1 MQKESADNMSRI
13 IAITNQKGGIGKTT
27 TAIAIA
33 SILHSQGHRVLL
45 IDADAQGN
53 ASDTFGAEIDKEVT
67 LYDVL
72 LEYER
77 VNINE
82 AIQHTKYGDIVAGDP
97 LLRRADAL
105 LASDMAGAFRLK
117 DALKDLDGYEYII
130 IDTAPA
136 LGELTKN
143 ALIAANEVIVPASA
157 DRYSIQ
163 GLSSIV
169 QSVNAI
175 QRSLLNPELKISGIV
190 LVAYPVTTNLGAEIQ
205 EELKGIAEKI
215 GTKVFGNW
223 QIIKEIGHGAYGHVY
238 EIQKTEFGITFLQ
251 TVQMPDRSFIVDSIS
266 CATISTDLVPF
277 HSPFD
282 SSPLCFGIGIV
293 VGCQEYY
300 GIPPAAA
307 FLHKQ
312 G

>member
-163 GLSSIV
+163 GLF
-169 QSVNAI
+169 
-175 QRSLLNPELKISGIV
+175 SLL
-190 LVAYPVTTNLGAEIQ
+190 T
-205 EELKGIAEKI
+205 
-215 GTKVFGNW
+215 
-223 QIIKEIGHGAYGHVY
+223 
-238 EIQKTEFGITFLQ
+238 
-251 TVQMPDRSFIVDSIS
+251 RSSEAS
-266 CATISTDLVPF
+266 
-277 HSPFD
+277 
-282 SSPLCFGIGIV
+282 
-293 VGCQEYY
+293 
-300 GIPPAAA
+300 
-307 FLHKQ
+307 
-312 G
+312 

>member
-117 DALKDLDGYEYII
+117 DALKDLAGYEYII

-175 QRSLLNPELKISGIV
+175 QRSQLNPELRIAGIV

-215 GTKVFGNW
+215 GTKVFQPPIRRTIRVQQAHAHRMPIVHYDRNCTAAQDYLALVGNLL
-223 QIIKEIGHGAYGHVY
+223 GGV
-238 EIQKTEFGITFLQ
+238 
-251 TVQMPDRSFIVDSIS
+251 
-266 CATISTDLVPF
+266 
-277 HSPFD
+277 
-282 SSPLCFGIGIV
+282 
-293 VGCQEYY
+293 
-300 GIPPAAA
+300 
-307 FLHKQ
+307 
-312 G
+312 

>member
-1 MQKESADNMSRI
+1 MRRV

-33 SILHSQGHRVLL
+33 SILHCRGHKVLL

-77 VNINE
+77 VKISE
-82 AIQHTKYGDIVAGDP
+82 AIQHTDYGDIVAGDP

-117 DALKDLDGYEYII
+117 DSLKELEGYEYVI

-143 ALIAANEVIVPASA
+143 ALIAADEVIVPASA

-175 QRSLLNPELKISGIV
+175 QRRQLNPELKIAGIV

-205 EELKGIAEKI
+205 EELAAIAEKI
-215 GTKVFGNW
+215 GTKVFMPS
-223 QIIKEIGHGAYGHVY
+223 IRRTIR
-238 EIQKTEFGITFLQ
+238 
-251 TVQMPDRSFIVDSIS
+251 VQQAHAHRMPVIYYDKNCTAAQDYMALVDS
-266 CATISTDLVPF
+266 LV
-277 HSPFD
+277 
-282 SSPLCFGIGIV
+282 GGN
-293 VGCQEYY
+293 
-300 GIPPAAA
+300 
-307 FLHKQ
+307 
-312 G
+312 

>member
-1 MQKESADNMSRI
+1 MHKIFAV
-13 IAITNQKGGIGKTT
+13 TNQKGGIGKTT

-33 SILHSQGHRVLL
+33 SILHCRGHRVLL

-53 ASDTFGAEIDKEVT
+53 ASDTFRAEIDKEVT

-72 LEYER
+72 LESER
-77 VNINE
+77 VKISE
-82 AIQHTKYGDIVAGDP
+82 AIQHTVYGDIVAGDP

-117 DALKDLDGYEYII
+117 DSLKDLEGYEYVI

-143 ALIAANEVIVPASA
+143 ALIAADEVIVPASA

-175 QRSLLNPELKISGIV
+175 QRSQLNPELKIAGIV

-205 EELKGIAEKI
+205 EELATIAEKI
-215 GTKVFGNW
+215 GTRVLMPPIRRTIRV
-223 QIIKEIGHGAYGHVY
+223 QQAHAYRMLVIY
-238 EIQKTEFGITFLQ
+238 YDKNCIAAQDYMAL
-251 TVQMPDRSFIVDSIS
+251 VDNLLGG
-266 CATISTDLVPF
+266 D
-277 HSPFD
+277 
-282 SSPLCFGIGIV
+282 
-293 VGCQEYY
+293 
-300 GIPPAAA
+300 
-307 FLHKQ
+307 
-312 G
+312 

>member
-33 SILHSQGHRVLL
+33 SIPHSQGHRVLL

-175 QRSLLNPELKISGIV
+175 QRSQLNPELKIAGIV

-205 EELKGIAEKI
+205 EELRAARIRSGVRHRDRAAEVIARFVAVAFALNAVSRPA
-215 GTKVFGNW
+215 GTGSRRVAPLSHEEGQHTVERNVRIESGLDEREEVVRRDRRFVL
-223 QIIKEIGHGAYGHVY
+223 E
-238 EIQKTEFGITFLQ
+238 EFEGYVAL
-251 TVQMPDRSFIVDSIS
+251 RR
-266 CATISTDLVPF
+266 A
-277 HSPFD
+277 
-282 SSPLCFGIGIV
+282 
-293 VGCQEYY
+293 E
-300 GIPPAAA
+300 
-307 FLHKQ
+307 
-312 G
+312 

>member
-1 MQKESADNMSRI
+1 MSRI

-205 EELKGIAEKI
+205 EELKGIAESRTI
-215 GTKVFGNW
+215 RVQQAHAHRMPIIYYDRNCTAAQDYLALVGNLL
-223 QIIKEIGHGAYGHVY
+223 GGV
-238 EIQKTEFGITFLQ
+238 
-251 TVQMPDRSFIVDSIS
+251 
-266 CATISTDLVPF
+266 
-277 HSPFD
+277 
-282 SSPLCFGIGIV
+282 
-293 VGCQEYY
+293 
-300 GIPPAAA
+300 
-307 FLHKQ
+307 
-312 G
+312 

>member
-1 MQKESADNMSRI
+1 MRRV

-27 TAIAIA
+27 TAIAVA
-33 SILHSQGHRVLL
+33 SILHSRGFKVLL

-77 VNINE
+77 VKISE
-82 AIQHTKYGDIVAGDP
+82 AIQHTEYGDIVAGDP

-117 DALKDLDGYEYII
+117 DALKDLEGYEYVI

-143 ALIAANEVIVPASA
+143 ALIAADEVIVPASA

-163 GLSSIV
+163 GLSNIV

-175 QRSLLNPELKISGIV
+175 QRSQLNPDLRIAGIV

-205 EELKGIAEKI
+205 EELATIAERI
-215 GTKVFGNW
+215 GTRVFMPP
-223 QIIKEIGHGAYGHVY
+223 IRRTIR
-238 EIQKTEFGITFLQ
+238 
-251 TVQMPDRSFIVDSIS
+251 VQQAHAHRMPVIYYDKSCTAEQDYMALVDN
-266 CATISTDLVPF
+266 L
-277 HSPFD
+277 
-282 SSPLCFGIGIV
+282 LGG
-293 VGCQEYY
+293 E
-300 GIPPAAA
+300 
-307 FLHKQ
+307 
-312 G
+312 

>member
-1 MQKESADNMSRI
+1 
-13 IAITNQKGGIGKTT
+13 
-27 TAIAIA
+27 
-33 SILHSQGHRVLL
+33 
-45 IDADAQGN
+45 
-53 ASDTFGAEIDKEVT
+53 
-67 LYDVL
+67 
-72 LEYER
+72 
-77 VNINE
+77 
-82 AIQHTKYGDIVAGDP
+82 
-97 LLRRADAL
+97 
-105 LASDMAGAFRLK
+105 MAGAFRLK

-215 GTKVFGNW
+215 GTKVFQPPIRRTIRVQQAHAHRMPIIYYDRNCTAAEDYLALGGNLL
-223 QIIKEIGHGAYGHVY
+223 GGV
-238 EIQKTEFGITFLQ
+238 
-251 TVQMPDRSFIVDSIS
+251 
-266 CATISTDLVPF
+266 
-277 HSPFD
+277 
-282 SSPLCFGIGIV
+282 
-293 VGCQEYY
+293 
-300 GIPPAAA
+300 
-307 FLHKQ
+307 
-312 G
+312 